1 MNVSIVN
8 QQFRTLASNQLK
20 TQSLIAQESPTNE
33 PKEQYIPSEK
43 SLIEIAGEHDLVVG
57 ASLGAAIFGI
67 TAAFPCIAL
76 AGAAA
81 AATYMYTTWP
91 GSHNQ

>member
-1 MNVSIVN
+1 MNVSMVN

-20 TQSLIAQESPTNE
+20 TQSVMTQEAQTSE
-33 PKEQYIPSEK
+33 PQEQYIPSEK